1 MHNPKKEI
9 RTRFAPSP
17 TGYLHIGGAR
27 TALFNWLFSKQHK
40 GKFILRIDDTD
51 TERSK
56 QEYEKNIIDGLK
68 WLGLDWDEGP
78 DNGGDYGP
86 YRQSER
92 GEIYKKYLQKLLDEN
107 KAYYCFCSKEELE
120 ADRQA
125 MLSQGIAPKYSGKC
139 RYLPKEESE
148 KLLAKKGEN
157 VIRFKTPEYEVE
169 FIDLIRGKIKFDS
182 ALIGDLI
189 IAKNIGDIQLPLF
202 NFAGIVD
209 DCEMKISHVIRGEDH
224 LSNTPKQILIAEALG
239 FEPPKY
245 AHLPL
250 ILAPDRSKLSKRH
263 METSLMDYKK
273 QGYLSEAIINFLA
286 LLGWHS
292 VKNPDKEFFLTDELI
307 AEFEI
312 KKIQKAGAIF
322 NIEKLTWLNGKYIKQ
337 TDSMHLA
344 EKLKYFI
351 PQNWF
356 ENKNILIKA
365 VHAEKERMKKLADFK
380 ELADFFFELPDYS
393 VSLLKWKEANIKEIY
408 KNLNL
413 LKEEIEKIPE
423 NKYNLKNLET
433 SIMPLAEKY
442 GRGELLWP
450 LRAALSGKEASPG
463 PFEIM
468 EILGKEETL
477 KRIEIA
483 LKKL

>member
-1 MHNPKKEI
+1 MNNPQSQKKI

-17 TGYLHIGGAR
+17 TGNLHIGGAR
-27 TALFNWLFSKQHK
+27 TALFNWIFSKQHK

-68 WLGLDWDEGP
+68 WLGLNWDEGP
-78 DNGGDYGP
+78 DVEGDYGP

-139 RYLPKEESE
+139 RHLFKEESE
-148 KLLAKKGEN
+148 KRLARWEEG
-157 VIRFKTPEYEVE
+157 VIRFKVPEHEVE
-169 FIDLIRGKIKFDS
+169 FVDLIRGKIKFNS
-182 ALIGDLI
+182 ALIGDLV
-189 IAKNIGDIQLPLF
+189 IAKNLDAPLF
-202 NFAGIVD
+202 NFAGIID

-224 LSNTPKQILIAEALG
+224 LPNTPKQILMAEALG

-250 ILAPDRSKLSKRH
+250 ILAPDRSKLSKRY
-263 METSLMDYKK
+263 METSLIDYEK
-273 QGYLSEAIINFLA
+273 QGYLVESIFNFLA
-286 LLGWHS
+286 LLGWRS
-292 VKNPDKEFFLTDELI
+292 AKNPDKEFFSIEELI
-307 AEFEI
+307 TEFEI

-322 NIEKLTWLNGKYIKQ
+322 NIEKLEWLNAQYIKQ
-337 TDSMHLA
+337 TDSIHLA
-344 EKLKYFI
+344 EKLKNFI
-351 PQNWF
+351 PKNWF

-380 ELADFFFELPDYS
+380 ELADFFFELPDYDA
-393 VSLLKWKEANIKEIY
+393 SLLNWRETATEETS

-423 NKYNLKNLET
+423 NKYNLEDLEI

-483 LKKL
+483 LKKI

>member
-1 MHNPKKEI
+1 MNNPQKEI
-9 RTRFAPSP
+9 RARFAPSP
-17 TGYLHIGGAR
+17 TGHLHIGGAR

-51 TERSK
+51 IERS
-56 QEYEKNIIDGLK
+56 QSEFEKNIIDGLK
-68 WLGLDWDEGP
+68 WLGLNWDEGP
-78 DNGGDYGP
+78 DIEGDYGP

-92 GEIYKKYLQKLLDEN
+92 GEIYKKYIQKLLDEN

-125 MLSQGIAPKYSGKC
+125 MLSQGIAPRYSGKC
-139 RYLPKEESE
+139 RNLPKEKSE
-148 KLLAKKGEN
+148 KLSAKGES
-157 VIRFKTPEYEVE
+157 VIRFKVPEHEVE
-169 FIDLIRGKIKFDS
+169 FTDLIRGKIKFNS

-189 IAKNIGDIQLPLF
+189 IAKNIKAAQFPLF

-224 LSNTPKQILIAEALG
+224 LPNTPKQILMAEALG

-250 ILAPDRSKLSKRH
+250 ILAPDRSKLSKRY
-263 METSLMDYKK
+263 METSLIDYEK
-273 QGYLSEAIINFLA
+273 QGYLAEAIINFLA
-286 LLGWHS
+286 LLGWRS
-292 VKNPDKEFFLTDELI
+292 AKNPDKEIFSPEELI

-322 NIEKLTWLNGKYIKQ
+322 NIEKLAWLNGQYIKQ

-344 EKLKYFI
+344 EKLKNFI

-380 ELADFFFELPDYS
+380 EMADFFFELPDYDA
-393 VSLLKWKEANIKEIY
+393 SLLNWRETTSEETS

-423 NKYNLKNLET
+423 NKYNLENLET

-450 LRAALSGKEASPG
+450 LRAALSGKEFSPG

-468 EILGKEETL
+468 EILEKEETL